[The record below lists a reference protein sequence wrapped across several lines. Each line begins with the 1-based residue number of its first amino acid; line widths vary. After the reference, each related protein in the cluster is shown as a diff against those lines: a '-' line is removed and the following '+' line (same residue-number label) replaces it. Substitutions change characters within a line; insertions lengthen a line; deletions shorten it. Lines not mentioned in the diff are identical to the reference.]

1 MRRFLTIT
9 AVLLCMVA
17 VTIPAQ
23 AADKYPTRPITY
35 SIAFPPGGQSDLEA
49 RRQQPYLEKIL
60 GEKVII
66 QYKPGGGGSICWAD
80 MVKQKPDGYFV
91 AGINI
96 PHIILQPIERG
107 NAGYETD
114 QIVPIAIFQAT
125 ALGLAVMKDSPFKTL
140 KDLVDYAKKNPGAVV
155 AGGSGTWSGP
165 HLAFLQ
171 LCKLADIKMTWIPFK
186 GAAPGVAA
194 FLGGHIKVTVAN
206 SNDLVS
212 HKDKIRVLAMGT
224 EERFGHFP
232 DTPTFMELGY
242 DMTASV
248 DRGMAGPPG
257 FPQEAVK
264 VLEKACLD
272 IASNPEVVEAL
283 ERDGFVVRKMT
294 AAQTAAYIKKKTA
307 QLIPILK
314 EFKTK

>member
-1 MRRFLTIT
+1 MRRFFIIT
-9 AVLLCMVA
+9 VSLLCVGAMVL
-17 VTIPAQ
+17 PAL
-23 AADKYPTRPITY
+23 AADKYPSRPITY

-49 RRQQPYLEKIL
+49 RRQQPYLEDML
-60 GEKVII
+60 GQKVII

-80 MVKQKPDGYFV
+80 LVRQKPDGYFV

-107 NAGYETD
+107 DAGYETD
-114 QIVPIAIFQAT
+114 QLTPIAIFQAT

-140 KDLVDYAKKNPGAVV
+140 DDLVEYAKENPGKVV

-171 LCKLADIKMTWIPFK
+171 LSKLADINMTWIPYK

-194 FLGGHIKVTVAN
+194 FLGRHIQATVAN
-206 SNDLVS
+206 SNDLVA

-224 EERFGHFP
+224 EERFKHFP
-232 DTPTFMELGY
+232 DTPTFKELGY
-242 DMTASV
+242 DMTALV

-257 FPQEAVK
+257 FPEEAVK

-272 IASNPEVVEAL
+272 IASKPEVVEAL
-283 ERDGFVVRKMT
+283 ERDGFVVRKMN
-294 AAQTAAYIKKKTA
+294 ADQTAAYIKKKA
-307 QLIPILK
+307 AELVPILK

>member
-1 MRRFLTIT
+1 ML
-9 AVLLCMVA
+9 
-17 VTIPAQ
+17 
-23 AADKYPTRPITY
+23 
-35 SIAFPPGGQSDLEA
+35 GQ
-49 RRQQPYLEKIL
+49 
-60 GEKVII
+60 KVII

-107 NAGYETD
+107 NAGYETE

-125 ALGLAVMKDSPFKTL
+125 ALGLAVMNDSPFKTV
-140 KDLVDYAKKNPGAVV
+140 KDLVDYAKEHPGEVV

-171 LCKLADIKMTWIPFK
+171 FCKLADIKMTWIPYK

-194 FLGGHIKVTVAN
+194 FLGGHIKVTMGN
-206 SNDLVS
+206 SNDLVA

-224 EERFGHFP
+224 EERFKHFP
-232 DTPTFMELGY
+232 DTPTFIELGY

-248 DRGMAGPPG
+248 DRGMGGPPG
-257 FPQEAVK
+257 FPEQAVK

-272 IASNPEVVEAL
+272 IASKPEVVEAL
-283 ERDGFVVRKMT
+283 ERDGFVVRKMN
-294 AAQTAAYIKKKTA
+294 AAQTAAYIEKKKA
-307 QLIPILK
+307 ELIPILK

>member
-1 MRRFLTIT
+1 MKKLATIVLVVLCT
-9 AVLLCMVA
+9 CALAV
-17 VTIPAQ
+17 PAL
-23 AADKYPTRPITY
+23 AEEKYPSRPITY

-49 RRQQPYLEKIL
+49 RRQQPYLEEML
-60 GEKVII
+60 GQKVII

-107 NAGYETD
+107 NAGYETE

-125 ALGLAVMKDSPFKTL
+125 ALGLAVMNDSPFKTV
-140 KDLVDYAKKNPGAVV
+140 KDLVDYAKEHPGEVV

-171 LCKLADIKMTWIPFK
+171 FSKLAGIKMTWIPYK

-194 FLGGHIKVTVAN
+194 FLGGHIKVTMGN
-206 SNDLVS
+206 SNDLVA

-224 EERFGHFP
+224 EERFKHFP
-232 DTPTFMELGY
+232 DTPTFIELGY

-248 DRGMAGPPG
+248 DRGMGGPPG
-257 FPQEAVK
+257 FPEQAVK

-272 IASNPEVVEAL
+272 IASKPEVVEAL
-283 ERDGFVVRKMT
+283 ERDGFVVRKMN
-294 AAQTAAYIKKKTA
+294 AAQTAAYIEKKKA
-307 QLIPILK
+307 ELIPILK

>member
-1 MRRFLTIT
+1 MKKALFTIFVFLCVCAIT
-9 AVLLCMVA
+9 M
-17 VTIPAQ
+17 PAM
-23 AADKYPTRPITY
+23 AADNYPSRPITY
-35 SIAFPPGGQSDLEA
+35 QVAFPPGGQSDLEA

-60 GEKVII
+60 GQKVII

-80 MVKQKPDGYFV
+80 LVKQKPDGYFV
-91 AGINI
+91 AGFNV
-96 PHIILQPIERG
+96 PHIILQPLARG

-114 QIVPIAIFQAT
+114 QLTPIAIFQAT
-125 ALGLAVMKDSPFKTL
+125 ALGLAVMKDSRFKTI
-140 KDLVDYAKKNPGAVV
+140 KDLVEFAKKHPGEVV

-171 LCKLADIKMTWIPFK
+171 FCTLAGIEMTWIPYK

-194 FLGGHIKVTVAN
+194 FLGKHIEITLAN

-224 EERFGHFP
+224 EERFKHFP
-232 DTPTFMELGY
+232 DTPTFLELGY

-248 DRGMAGPPG
+248 DRGLAGPPG
-257 FPQEAVK
+257 FPEEAVK

-272 IASNPEVVEAL
+272 IASKPEVVAAL
-283 ERDGFVVRKMT
+283 ERDGFVVRKMN
-294 AAQTAAYIKKKTA
+294 AAQTKAYIEKKKA
-307 QLIPILK
+307 QLLPILK
-314 EFKTK
+314 ASKK